1 MRTSENK
8 GSRLFYI
15 DNLRIFLISLVVLL
29 HLNITYGAPGDW
41 YYNESKAGF
50 PEIIPMSMFNAT
62 NQAFF
67 MGMFFFISA
76 FFIVPSLQRKGILK
90 FGKDRLIRLGIPL
103 LLFYFILNPLT
114 NFIRNRFINSEDP
127 NFFDYLANGWSRGFG
142 PMWFVEALI
151 IFTVGYLL
159 INPFKFRITLKFPTN
174 KTILFAVF
182 VTGLLQFIIRIW
194 LPVGWSMPITN
205 FQLPHFVQYILLF
218 VLGIIAYQNKW
229 LDLVTFKTGKQWF
242 IFAQILIFIGFPL
255 LFIGGGAGSG
265 NLDAFLGGI
274 HWQNLGYA
282 MWEQFTGFSL
292 IIGLFGISKQYF
304 NRQGQITKKL
314 SESAYG
320 VFVFHAPIIVG
331 ISAIFKNWEIF
342 PPLKFLILAPVA
354 LIVSFGIAW
363 FVKKMPGLRNI
374 F

>member
-1 MRTSENK
+1 MQTSENNQ
-8 GSRLFYI
+8 SRLFYI

-29 HLNITYGAPGDW
+29 HLNITYGAPGNW

-50 PEIIPMSMFNAT
+50 PEIIPMAMFNAT

-114 NFIRNRFINSEDP
+114 IFIHNRLINFEDP
-127 NFFDYLANGWSRGFG
+127 TFVDYLANGWARGFG

-151 IFTVGYLL
+151 IFTAGYLL
-159 INPFKFRITLKFPTN
+159 INSFKFRIAIKFPTN
-174 KTILFAVF
+174 KIILLAAFL
-182 VTGLLQFIIRIW
+182 TGLFQYIIRIW
-194 LPVGWSMPITN
+194 LPVGWSMPFTN
-205 FQLPHFVQYILLF
+205 FQLPHFIQYILLF
-218 VLGIIAYQNKW
+218 VFGIIAYQNKW
-229 LDLVTFKTGKQWF
+229 MESVTFKLGKLWF

-255 LFIGGGAGSG
+255 LFIFGGAGNG

-274 HWQNLGYA
+274 HWQSLGYA
-282 MWEQFTGFSL
+282 IWEQLTGFSL

-304 NRQGQITKKL
+304 NRQRLIAKKL

-331 ISAIFKNWEIF
+331 ISAVFRNWEIF
-342 PPLKFLILAPVA
+342 PPLKFIILAPVA

-363 FVKKMPGLRNI
+363 LVKKMPVLKNI